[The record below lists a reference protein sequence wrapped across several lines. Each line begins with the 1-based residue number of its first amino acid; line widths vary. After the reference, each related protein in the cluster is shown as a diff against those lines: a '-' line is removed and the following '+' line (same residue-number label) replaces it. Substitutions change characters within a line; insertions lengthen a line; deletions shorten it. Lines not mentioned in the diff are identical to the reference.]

1 MRGPATANAP
11 CQQMKSK
18 SLYLS
23 IDHIQHGL
31 LSGFLDSGRTCREPR
46 FVLGFFFYTF
56 FVLGHVC
63 SVADPGIPKRG
74 CGTWGLG
81 PSSQKLWTLCYI
93 HNSQQAKTSIKRH
106 IQHDKNR
113 TNVAQEIK
121 LVWSSQNELVNDFD
135 RFGWRRL
142 RMYVE

>member
-63 SVADPGIPKRG
+63 SVAEPGIPKRG

-81 PSSQKLWTLCYI
+81 YRSPPAGSQGGAPVGSGAKLPEATDIVL
-93 HNSQQAKTSIKRH
+93 HSQLTTSDNFNKKTYTTRQK
-106 IQHDKNR
+106 QDKLSARN
-113 TNVAQEIK
+113 
-121 LVWSSQNELVNDFD
+121 
-135 RFGWRRL
+135 
-142 RMYVE
+142 